1 MYFTWISRTPM
12 CIRVFGKHLFAW
24 KIKNFWSS
32 CVRLY
37 ICVIAGVTYVKYSKT
52 SEAARAMEA
61 MNGKCIGNLNRSIRV
76 MIAAR

>member
-1 MYFTWISRTPM
+1 MYFIWTSRTPV
-12 CIRVFGKHLFAW
+12 CIRVFG
-24 KIKNFWSS
+24 
-32 CVRLY
+32 RLRIFGFRVYVWY